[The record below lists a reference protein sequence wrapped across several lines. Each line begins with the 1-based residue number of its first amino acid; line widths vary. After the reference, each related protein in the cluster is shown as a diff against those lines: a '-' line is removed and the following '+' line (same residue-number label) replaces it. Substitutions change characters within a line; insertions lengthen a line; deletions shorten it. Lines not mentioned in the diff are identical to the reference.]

1 MLALRKIAI
10 AFAFTLAL
18 SSGAPRS
25 MTLAEAPLE
34 TLMEEAELVV
44 HGSILQRIVEP
55 VPGHPSA
62 LRTRYTL
69 WAWEHLKA
77 PTRKG
82 APMLITP
89 ELLTFVQPGGKGER
103 VTTHV
108 PGVVSLDEG
117 DEVIVLLAS
126 TPWGLQPLGYPMGI
140 FFVSP
145 SGQVQGA
152 WPGHSPGSIR
162 ALRGTSTF
170 LPEGVKK
177 SSGTIA
183 R

>member
-1 MLALRKIAI
+1 MALSCN
-10 AFAFTLAL
+10 AL
-18 SSGAPRS
+18 SSLSLATRAPS
-25 MTLAEAPLE
+25 
-34 TLMEEAELVV
+34 
-44 HGSILQRIVEP
+44 
-55 VPGHPSA
+55 
-62 LRTRYTL
+62 RTRYTL

-126 TPWGLQPLGYPMGI
+126 TPWGLSLSAVRWGSSLSAQ
-140 FFVSP
+140 
-145 SGQVQGA
+145 A
-152 WPGHSPGSIR
+152 AKCREPGPVIHR
-162 ALRGTSTF
+162 ALLG
-170 LPEGVKK
+170 PCAAPPP
-177 SSGTIA
+177 SSRRA
-183 R
+183 